1 MMLSNLI
8 QPACRNPQ
16 GNASVC
22 QYDIRGAFGGQWGPA
37 KVIRPGRSILRGVIV
52 SWFQESWPI
61 EVVMTLHSISS
72 QAENLVSLT

>member
-1 MMLSNLI
+1 MFANMLEEARSEAKGVLEKSYG
-8 QPACRNPQ
+8 Q
-16 GNASVC
+16 G
-22 QYDIRGAFGGQWGPA
+22 IAFCG
-37 KVIRPGRSILRGVIV
+37 GVIV